1 MATQHSKPGARLH
14 PTKTLNPATADIQPS
29 DETPWQHL
37 MMIDYLMFEVIDALE
52 RERVAGEHTPLNQH
66 WQQFFHHLR
75 KQKPRLG
82 VCLNNLMNNGFLAK
96 WEGMQ

>member
-1 MATQHSKPGARLH
+1 MATQHSKPGSRLH
-14 PTKTLNPATADIQPS
+14 PTKTLNPANADIQPS

-37 MMIDYLMFEVIDALE
+37 MVIDYLMFEVIDALE
-52 RERVAGEHTPLNQH
+52 RERATGEHTPLNRH
-66 WQQFFHHLR
+66 WQQFLHHLQ

-82 VCLNNLMNNGFLAK
+82 VCLDNLMNNGFLAK

>member
-1 MATQHSKPGARLH
+1 MATQEFKPGSRLH
-14 PTKTLNPATADIQPS
+14 PTKTFNPATAETQPD

-37 MMIDYLMFEVIDALE
+37 MIIDYLMFEVIDALK
-52 RERVAGEHTPLNQH
+52 RERATGDHTPLNQH

-82 VCLNNLMNNGFLAK
+82 ICLDNLLHEGFLAK
-96 WEGMQ
+96 WEGIQ